1 MKVYLT
7 IFHKIQEL
15 IAVVTGVGSLIAA
28 IIMMAVIKEPV
39 PTNVDL
45 HGNVTHYG
53 SIGFIIMMPLI
64 MLPTILILLAA
75 THIFP
80 ITMWNLP
87 VKPKPGREV
96 RLYRVSAYMVTMMN
110 METGIFS
117 LVFTLAMG
125 LGWVKTV
132 SWLGGGLC
140 VVMLGTAAWG
150 IIKSILV
157 NR

>member
-1 MKVYLT
+1 MKQLLT
-7 IFHKIQEL
+7 IHHKIQEL
-15 IAVVTGVGSLIAA
+15 IGLVAVLASLVAA
-28 IIMMAVIKEPV
+28 IVMMCTIKEAV
-39 PTNVDL
+39 PTNIDF

-53 SIGFIIMMPLI
+53 SIGFIIIMPVM
-64 MLPTILILLAA
+64 MLPTVLILLAA

-80 ITMWNLP
+80 LSMWNLP

-96 RLYRVSAYMVTMMN
+96 KLYQTSAYMVTLMN

-125 LGWVKTV
+125 LGWVKIV
-132 SWLGGGLC
+132 SGLGIGLC
-140 VVMLGTAAWG
+140 VVMGITIAWA
-150 IIKSILV
+150 IIRSIRI

>member
-1 MKVYLT
+1 MKQFLT
-7 IFHKIQEL
+7 IHHKIQEL
-15 IAVVTGVGSLIAA
+15 IAVVTCVASLIAA
-28 IIMMAVIKEPV
+28 IVMMAVIKEPV

-53 SIGFIIMMPLI
+53 SIGFIIMMPI
-64 MLPTILILLAA
+64 MMLPTVLILLAV
-75 THIFP
+75 THFFP
-80 ITMWNLP
+80 LSMWNLP

-96 RLYRVSAYMVTMMN
+96 KLYRISAYMVTLMN
-110 METGIFS
+110 MQTGIFS

-125 LGWVKTV
+125 LGWVKIV

-140 VVMLGTAAWG
+140 AVMFVTIAWA
-150 IIKSILV
+150 IIASILA